1 MGTHLLEVKNLKKT
15 YPLRGTSNKLFAPKE
30 HMIAVNDMSFYIE
43 EGEIYGLVGESG
55 CGKSSTGRAIVGLNK
70 MDSGEILYNGKNLC
84 QLSDREFRPLRKDL
98 QMVFQDT
105 LSALNPRGRIGDI
118 LEETLNSHARTLGT
132 TINETV

>member
-55 CGKSSTGRAIVGLNK
+55 CGKSTTGRAIVGLNK
-70 MDSGEILYNGKNLC
+70 MDRGEILYNGKDLC
-84 QLSDREFRPLRKDL
+84 KLSDREFRPLRKDL

-105 LSALNPRGRIGDI
+105 LSALNPR
-118 LEETLNSHARTLGT
+118 
-132 TINETV
+132 